1 MAGFKKK
8 IKEFFSPIL
17 ALVGPQRQEI
27 AEAITSL
34 IFVFIVLG
42 LLLGW
47 LPSFI
52 PEKLMEGYIFN
63 LNMSPETALEILRG
77 IMQLDG
83 VLIGFVGLFAIFILT
98 DIRRTY
104 GDILRSDKYTH
115 EARDK
120 ATQKL
125 ESRRSLAFWFTALAI
140 SSLVLSIG
148 VTLRSMSYIGGTTMV
163 DAFSYPLL
171 FMIYGIVATLALLAR
186 GTGLKVE

>member
-1 MAGFKKK
+1 MAGFKKR

-17 ALVGPQRQEI
+17 ALVGPQWQEI
-27 AEAITSL
+27 VEGITSL
-34 IFVFIVLG
+34 VFVFIVLG

-47 LPSFI
+47 LSSFI
-52 PEKLMEGYIFN
+52 PEKLMQGYIFN

-83 VLIGFVGLFAIFILT
+83 VLIGFVGPFATFILT

-104 GDILRSDKYTH
+104 SDILRSDKYTH
-115 EARDK
+115 ESRDK

-125 ESRRSLAFWFTALAI
+125 ESRRSVAFWFTALAI
-140 SSLVLSIG
+140 SLLVLSIG
-148 VTLRSMSYIGGTTMV
+148 IALRSMSYIGGTTMV

-171 FMIYGIVATLALLAR
+171 FMIYGIVATLALLGR
-186 GTGLKVE
+186 STGLKVE